1 MGIHNH
7 LVAAVLPKEGIHIV
21 SIQGTP
27 HLQLIAINAALG
39 ADDKF
44 GKLIL
49 DLRDQAAASLLHQP
63 QIQGSGSIPA
73 LRLRSQGSQLRQ
85 LLHPALVVVPLRAAV
100 DTHFSQGCGDFPAL
114 LLRQESIVPHIIAHM
129 GEGPAPVGKLR
140 VHGEQEHGVVHKS
153 GQVVDAVIQPHTPVL
168 PHLPQKIGRP
178 GHHSAAVVLIHPRS
192 ILVGVVDLRSFLL
205 RVEYPVTVF
214 PVRIPAEGVCLRH
227 LPHDVGVAL
236 LQAAALP
243 AFVYAADHILHPVGI
258 FMAHHIHILKRE
270 VSVENQKQKIGNG
283 AVSHGVVTS
292 AQVPIL
298 TAAESHLRRTV
309 SAVKPLSV

>member
-7 LVAAVLPKEGIHIV
+7 LVATVLPKEGIHIV

-73 LRLRSQGSQLRQ
+73 LRLRSQGCQLCQ
-85 LLHPALVVVPLRAAV
+85 FLHPALIIIPLGIEA
-100 DTHFSQGCGDFPAL
+100 DSHLPQGQGDFPAL
-114 LLRQESIVPHIIAHM
+114 LLRQKSIVPHIIAHM
-129 GEGPAPVGKLR
+129 DESPAPVGKLR
-140 VHGEQEHGVVHKS
+140 IHGDQEHGVIHKS
-153 GQVVDAVIQPHTPVL
+153 GQVVDAVIQPHAPVL

-192 ILVGVVDLRSFLL
+192 ILVGVVDLRSFFL
-205 RVEYPVTVF
+205 RVKYPEIVF
-214 PVRIPAEGVCLRH
+214 PVRIPAEGVGFRH

-236 LQAAALP
+236 LQAAGLP
-243 AFVYAADHILHPVGI
+243 ARIHAADHILHPVGI
-258 FMAHHIHILKRE
+258 FMAHRIHILEGKIC
-270 VSVENQKQKIGNG
+270 VKDQQQKIWIG
-283 AVSHGVVTS
+283 AVGHAVV
-292 AQVPIL
+292 
-298 TAAESHLRRTV
+298 V
-309 SAVKPLSV
+309 SPQIVI